1 MKLRENGCN
10 MHLLSHPDMCLLIR
24 SGCWRTCWLLPRRE
38 ADGLLQEA
46 ELRVVQPEGL
56 VHHVGRRLHV
66 HLQDGHRFAVLSFKH
81 DLRGSERVKGLLGT
95 KNIYLY

>member
-1 MKLRENGCN
+1 MNECAAFTHGSQWQFKK
-10 MHLLSHPDMCLLIR
+10 MMSVLLFYF
-24 SGCWRTCWLLPRRE
+24 RTCWLLPRRE

-66 HLQDGHRFAVLSFKH
+66 YLQDGHRFAVLGFKP
-81 DLRGSERVKGLLGT
+81 DLRGRRGSKV
-95 KNIYLY
+95 